1 MARIRYTGNL
11 EHRIPGVGPI
21 GPNWLTVPDDVA
33 AEHDNPADKAAG
45 WEVDRDKEPDAATPD
60 SITRGQAARGRGDA
74 GKDPELETENSE
86 LKTVAPGGDA

>member
-21 GPNWLTVPDDVA
+21 GPEWITVADSVA
-33 AEHDNPADKAAG
+33 AEHDSSDDKAAG
-45 WEVDRDKEPDAATPD
+45 WDVEREKTD
-60 SITRGQAARGRGDA
+60 SEATRGQGDM
-74 GKDPELETENSE
+74 GKGPKLETQNSE

>member
-45 WEVDRDKEPDAATPD
+45 WEVERDKEPDAET
-60 SITRGQAARGRGDA
+60 RGRGDA
-74 GKDPELETENSE
+74 GKGPELETENSE
-86 LKTVAPGGDA
+86 LKTVAPGGDV

>member
-45 WEVDRDKEPDAATPD
+45 WEVERDKEPDAET
-60 SITRGQAARGRGDA
+60 RGRGDA

-86 LKTVAPGGDA
+86 LKTVAPGGDV